1 MAGSGFSSGI
11 RRLLGRLN
19 GRRAV
24 LDENREIQ
32 PFADWNEVEAIADE
46 LHPHYRAIPTVLVG
60 AGPRPEEL
68 WGLERRVMGTSIEM
82 IGATYGHLVP
92 DSEDYLRGL
101 LDTFDANAKERT
113 QSNG

>member
-1 MAGSGFSSGI
+1 MAGPGFSSGI
-11 RRLLGRLN
+11 RRLVGRLN
-19 GRRAV
+19 GRCAV
-24 LDENREIQ
+24 LDENREIP
-32 PFADWNEVEAIADE
+32 PFADWT
-46 LHPHYRAIPTVLVG
+46 RWRRSPTNSTLT
-60 AGPRPEEL
+60 AARSPPCSRL
-68 WGLERRVMGTSIEM
+68 FYLSRVMGTSIEM

>member
-1 MAGSGFSSGI
+1 MDASPSAGIEHRGVYATRHTLAPWSI
-11 RRLLGRLN
+11 RAGVRLFYLS
-19 GRRAV
+19 
-24 LDENREIQ
+24 
-32 PFADWNEVEAIADE
+32 
-46 LHPHYRAIPTVLVG
+46 
-60 AGPRPEEL
+60 
-68 WGLERRVMGTSIEM
+68 RVMGTSIEM